1 MKSRRFFLILLLFV
15 SVDFAVP
22 YEPTARG
29 WQDFEDEEE
38 AVHPEVRRAERP
50 RISAEARSAGA
61 AVTHEARPAS
71 TAGRQPSRQPRE
83 PVTRLARADTSS
95 PPAASPEAH

>member
-29 WQDFEDEEE
+29 WQEFEDEEE
-38 AVHPEVRRAERP
+38 AVHPTGRRAERP
-50 RISAEARSAGA
+50 RACAETRPAGTA
-61 AVTHEARPAS
+61 AVHAARPAP
-71 TAGRQPSRQPRE
+71 TAGHQPSRQPRE